1 MVGIGFRAK
10 GLELWGLI
18 RIVVVVVACRAC
30 RNKSRSLG
38 VQLHEGQKGKILAV
52 I

>member
-10 GLELWGLI
+10 GLQLRDLI
-18 RIVVVVVACRAC
+18 RIVAVVACRAC

-38 VQLHEGQKGKILAV
+38 VQLHEG
-52 I
+52 